1 MKADLHLH
9 SRFSDRSA
17 EWLFR
22 RFDFPDSYS
31 EPRVLYDTLRQR
43 GMDLVTL
50 TDHNT
55 LDGALE
61 IADLPGVFLSEEV
74 TTYFPEDRCKIS
86 VLVWN
91 LTEAQHRE
99 IAGLRENIF
108 HLQTYLAKENLA
120 HAVAHPL
127 YSLNQKLNTS
137 HVERL
142 LLLFRCFEG
151 VNGLRDDLLNVT
163 LQHILDHLTP
173 ERIAHL
179 ADKHGIAPTHPEP
192 WHKIFTAGSDDKSG
206 MFAARAYTETP
217 ARTPAEFFAGL
228 LAGRASIHGQGGTPL
243 LLSHSLYKTGYAFAE
258 DKLGQGKGQRRGET
272 PKLLEKMFARFME
285 GENPTEF
292 SFAEKLDFL
301 AQGILSGKIFE
312 MARPANV
319 SLWRELSRYFS
330 QPEVKTAIARQVADV
345 AEPERRAFLIAN
357 LFANQLAFRFFNKFV
372 RQLSGGNMME
382 GLQALSAIAP
392 LALMLSPYIYVFKS
406 QSPDRRQL
414 WRLSREIAGDV
425 PAALSNTKR
434 GWFTDTLEDVN
445 GVATTIQKMTAAV
458 VAAGHDL
465 TVVTSRSHIDIAGIP
480 LKNFPPIG
488 EFEIPEYELQKLTF
502 PPMLEMCD
510 YIQREGFTEVI
521 ISTPGPIG
529 ITALLAAKM
538 LHLRTVGIYH
548 TDFPQYVQILT
559 DDNFMESLTW
569 RYMHWF
575 YQQLDLI
582 YVNSEQ
588 YRTSWMD
595 RGIDGAKIAILPRG
609 LDTRLFHPSR
619 RDPKFWARRGAQPG
633 EIDPALRRTG
643 VGGKKPRR
651 VRRRARPGA
660 GRGAAGARGH
670 RRRRRVHENDATAL
684 ARRDFH
690 RLPERRGTRAGVC
703 VGGRVRVSEHVGHV
717 RQRGHRGAG
726 ERITRGS
733 IRSEG
738 AAGTGGKRG
747 DRVYYPGA
755 GRGRLDGGGGA
766 SGPGRR
772 VARADQRGGAAG
784 RGDPELGHGGR
795 EVLGGFGRVIL
806 PS

>member
-9 SRFSDRSA
+9 SRSSDRSA

-31 EPRVLYDTLRQR
+31 PPRALYDTLRQR

-74 TTYFPEDRCKIS
+74 STYFPGDRCQIN

-91 LTEAQHRE
+91 LSEAQHRE
-99 IAGLRENIF
+99 ITRLRENIF
-108 HLQTYLAKENLA
+108 DLQAYLAGENLP

-127 YSLNQKLNTS
+127 YSLNQKLNVS

-151 VNGLRDDLLNVT
+151 INGLRDDLLNVT
-163 LQHILDHLTP
+163 LRHLVAGLTP
-173 ERIAHL
+173 ETIDRL
-179 ADKHGIAPTHPEP
+179 ADKHGVAPTHPEA
-192 WHKIFTAGSDDKSG
+192 WRKILTAGSDDKSG

-217 ARTPAEFFAGL
+217 GARTAAEFFAGL
-228 LAGRASIHGQGGTPL
+228 LAGRARPQGQGGTPL
-243 LLSHSLYKTGYAFAE
+243 LLSHSLYKTAYAFAE
-258 DKLGQGKGQRRGET
+258 DKLGRAPGQRRGET

-292 SFAEKLDFL
+292 SFAEKLEFL
-301 AQGILSGKIFE
+301 AQGVLSGKIFE

-319 SLWRELSRYFS
+319 SLWRELARYFS
-330 QPEVKTAIARQVADV
+330 QPEVKAAIARQTADV

-357 LFANQLAFRFFNKFV
+357 LFANQLAFRFFKKFV
-372 RQLSGGNMME
+372 VQLSGGNMMD

-392 LALMLSPYIYVFKS
+392 LALMLSPYIYVYKS
-406 QSPDRRQL
+406 QSADRQALR
-414 WRLSREIAGDV
+414 RLSREIAGDV
-425 PAALSNTKR
+425 PAPLQNTKR

-465 TVVTSRSHIDIAGIP
+465 TVVTSRTNIDIAGIP

-510 YIQREGFTEVI
+510 YIQREGFTELV

-529 ITALLAAKM
+529 ITALLAGKM

-569 RYMHWF
+569 RYMRWF
-575 YQQLDLI
+575 YGQLDLI

-588 YRTSWMD
+588 YRTSWIE
-595 RGIDGAKIAILPRG
+595 RGIDGAKLKILPRG

-619 RDPKFWARRGAQPG
+619 RDPKFWVSRGAEPGELIMLYVGRVSVEKNLDVFAAAHDRARAAGLPVRAAIVGDGVYTKTMQKLLPDACFTGYLGGEGLARAYASADMFVFPSTSDTFGNVVIEAQASGLPVIVSDQKGPQELVENDVTGFVTRGLDVEDLTAAILRLGRDAPLRARIGEAARRAV
-633 EIDPALRRTG
+633 ETRSW
-643 VGGKKPRR
+643 
-651 VRRRARPGA
+651 
-660 GRGAAGARGH
+660 
-670 RRRRRVHENDATAL
+670 ATA
-684 ARRDFH
+684 AEKFWIN
-690 RLPERRGTRAGVC
+690 
-703 VGGRVRVSEHVGHV
+703 SE
-717 RQRGHRGAG
+717 
-726 ERITRGS
+726 E
-733 IRSEG
+733 
-738 AAGTGGKRG
+738 
-747 DRVYYPGA
+747 
-755 GRGRLDGGGGA
+755 
-766 SGPGRR
+766 
-772 VARADQRGGAAG
+772 
-784 RGDPELGHGGR
+784 
-795 EVLGGFGRVIL
+795 
-806 PS
+806 

>member
-1 MKADLHLH
+1 MKVDLHLH
-9 SRFSDRSA
+9 SRHSDRSA

-31 EPRVLYDTLRQR
+31 QPRALYDTLRQR

-55 LDGALE
+55 LDGGLE
-61 IADLPGVFLSEEV
+61 IAGLPGVFLSEEV
-74 TTYFPEDRCKIS
+74 TTCFPEDRCKIN

-99 IAGLRENIF
+99 IAAARENIF
-108 HLQTYLAKENLA
+108 DLQAYLAGENLP

-127 YSLNQKLNTS
+127 HPLNQKLDAG

-142 LLLFRCFEG
+142 ILLFRCFEG
-151 VNGLRDDLLNVT
+151 LNGLRDDLLNAT
-163 LQHILDHLTP
+163 LQHILAGLTQ
-173 ERIAHL
+173 EGIDRL
-179 ADKHGIAPTHPEP
+179 ADKHGLAPTHPEA
-192 WHKIFTAGSDDKSG
+192 WRKILTAGSDDKSG

-217 ARTPAEFFAGL
+217 GARNKDDFFDGL
-228 LAGRASIHGQGGTPL
+228 RAGRAVTHGRGGTPL
-243 LLSHSLYKTGYAFAE
+243 MLSHSLYKTAYAFAE
-258 DKLGQGKGQRRGET
+258 DKIGKGARRGET

-285 GENPTEF
+285 GVNPTEF
-292 SFAEKLDFL
+292 TFTEKLEFL
-301 AQGILSGKIFE
+301 AQGVLSGKIFE

-319 SLWRELSRYFS
+319 SLWRELAGYFS
-330 QPEVKTAIARQVADV
+330 QPAVKAAIARQTADV

-382 GLQALSAIAP
+382 ALQALSAIAP

-406 QSPDRRQL
+406 QSPDRR
-414 WRLSREIAGDV
+414 RLRRMSRDIAGDA
-425 PAALSNTKR
+425 PLLLRNTKR

-445 GVATTIQKMTAAV
+445 GVATTIQRMTAAV

-465 TVVTSRSHIDIAGIP
+465 TVVTSRTHIDIAGIP

-510 YIQREGFTEVI
+510 YIQREGFTELV

-538 LHLRTVGIYH
+538 LHLRAVGIYH

-559 DDNFMESLTW
+559 DDNFMESLAW

-575 YQQLDLI
+575 YHQLDLI

-588 YRTSWMD
+588 YRKSWIE
-595 RGIDGAKIAILPRG
+595 RGIDGAAIKILPRG
-609 LDTRLFHPSR
+609 LDTELFHPSR
-619 RDPKFWARRGAQPG
+619 RDPKFWVKRGSQPG
-633 EIDPALRRTG
+633 EFILLY
-643 VGGKKPRR
+643 VGR
-651 VRRRARPGA
+651 VSVEKNLDVFAAAHNAAR
-660 GRGAAGARGH
+660 AAGLPVRAAIVGDG
-670 RRRRRVHENDATAL
+670 VYTKTMQKLLPDAIFTGYLGGEEL
-684 ARRDFH
+684 ARAYASSDVFLFPSTSDTFGNVVIEAQASG
-690 RLPERRGTRAGVC
+690 LPVVVSDQKGPQELVENGVT
-703 VGGRVRVSEHVGHV
+703 GL
-717 RQRGHRGAG
+717 
-726 ERITRGS
+726 ITRGLDVEDVTGAVLRLLRDGALRAR
-733 IRSEG
+733 IGEAARRAVETRSWAT
-738 AAGTGGKRG
+738 AAEKFWANSET
-747 DRVYYPGA
+747 
-755 GRGRLDGGGGA
+755 
-766 SGPGRR
+766 
-772 VARADQRGGAAG
+772 
-784 RGDPELGHGGR
+784 
-795 EVLGGFGRVIL
+795 
-806 PS
+806 